1 MLCSHQLR
9 EVGEVLVH
17 VRQLGEIC
25 GVKAHEVR
33 AYAIRNL
40 MPSDLSISERRR
52 WRREYVSYL
61 FKEQLID
68 RRCRPA
74 GTRLSEASRTGAQV
88 ASAGRRQR

>member
-33 AYAIRNL
+33 AYGIRNL
-40 MPSDLSISERRR
+40 MPSDLSISERRQ
-52 WRREYVSYL
+52 WKREYVSYL
-61 FKEQLID
+61 FREEIIAA
-68 RRCRPA
+68 RCPA
-74 GTRLSEASRTGAQV
+74 CGHYATRAN
-88 ASAGRRQR
+88 